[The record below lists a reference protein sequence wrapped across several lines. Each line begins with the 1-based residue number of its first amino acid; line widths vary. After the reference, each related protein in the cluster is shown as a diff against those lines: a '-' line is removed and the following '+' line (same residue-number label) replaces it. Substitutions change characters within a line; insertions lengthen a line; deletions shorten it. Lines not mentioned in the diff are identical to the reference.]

1 MILYVSGAGGDDDTY
16 VSVGM
21 LEILLDFFFKGRKSL
36 IRSFFE
42 YGANFGQYFMGNLE
56 YFILN
61 GLQIRTFIFFQRII
75 TFSVYLNLVFNLL
88 PYDAR
93 KMNLF

>member
-1 MILYVSGAGGDDDTY
+1 MSGGDD
-16 VSVGM
+16 VNSVGM
-21 LEILLDFFFKGRKSL
+21 LEMLLDFFFKGRKSL

-61 GLQIRTFIFFQRII
+61 GLQIRTFIFFSTYYYIL
-75 TFSVYLNLVFNLL
+75 T
-88 PYDAR
+88 
-93 KMNLF
+93 

>member
-1 MILYVSGAGGDDDTY
+1 MSGGDD
-16 VSVGM
+16 VNSVGM
-21 LEILLDFFFKGRKSL
+21 LEMLLDFFFKGRKSL
-36 IRSFFE
+36 MRSFFE

-61 GLQIRTFIFFQRII
+61 GLQITTNKNFYFFFNVLLHI
-75 TFSVYLNLVFNLL
+75 NLVFNLL